1 MGTSYNPKI
10 VTNGLV
16 LNLDAGNRKSY
27 SGAGTSWTNLK
38 TKTSSVMTNITPL
51 TNNGG
56 VFSYNGTSST
66 TVDSSAITGVS
77 EFTVIVW
84 FYPTS
89 IVNYKNVL
97 DFNYNFNG
105 TGSTNTGPRLEINSA
120 GNLVWVFSGSSTN
133 ATPVNSYIASKTSGL
148 SANAWYCAAVTRDNS
163 LNVKA
168 YLNGVDS
175 GNSVIQAGG
184 NNSAF
189 IGSFNKITTGVGCF
203 PESDRYLN
211 GYISNVL
218 AYNRA
223 LTANEIRQ
231 NFNATKGRFG
241 L

>member
-10 VTNGLV
+10 VTDGLV
-16 LNLDAGNRKSY
+16 LNLDAGNKKSY
-27 SGAGTSWTNLK
+27 PGAGTSWINLK

-66 TVDSSAITGVS
+66 TVDSSAITGIS
-77 EFTVIVW
+77 EFTVMVW
-84 FYPTS
+84 FNSSS

-105 TGSTNTGPRLEINSA
+105 AGSSNTGPRLEMSSA
-120 GNLVWVFSGSSTN
+120 GNLLWVFSGSSTN
-133 ATPVNSYIASKTSGL
+133 ATAIHSYIAAKSSSLQT
-148 SANAWYCAAVTRDNS
+148 NTWYCAVVTRDNS

-189 IGSFNKITTGVGCF
+189 IGSFNKITTGVGCY
-203 PESDRYLN
+203 PNSDRYLS
-211 GYISNVL
+211 GYVSIIL

-223 LTANEIRQ
+223 LTAAEVLQ
-231 NFNATKGRFG
+231 NYNATKGRFR
-241 L
+241 